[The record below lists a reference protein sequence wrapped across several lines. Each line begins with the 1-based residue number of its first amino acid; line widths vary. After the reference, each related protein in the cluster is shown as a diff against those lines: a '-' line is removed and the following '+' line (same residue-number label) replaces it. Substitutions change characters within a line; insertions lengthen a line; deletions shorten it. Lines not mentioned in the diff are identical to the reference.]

1 MMDIRCVVFVRG
13 KTPSEEIINLAVENH
28 MAVLSTHY
36 RMYNAC
42 GILYSNGLRGGE
54 DNE

>member
-13 KTPSEEIINLAVENH
+13 KTPSEDVIKLAVENN
-28 MAVLSTHY
+28 MVILSTKY

-42 GILYSNGLRGGE
+42 GILYSNGLHGGE
-54 DNE
+54 